1 MCKILNDI
9 QKKRIKIKIEKIP
22 KDIQKNLLKLT
33 RFLRTFKKNKQNA
46 SKLKRFL
53 RTFKKTD

>member
-1 MCKILNDI
+1 MCKIPNDI

-33 RFLRTFKKNKQNA
+33 RFLRTFKK
-46 SKLKRFL
+46 
-53 RTFKKTD
+53 KTTTCIKIEKIPKDIQKN

>member
-1 MCKILNDI
+1 MCKIPNDI

-33 RFLRTFKKNKQNA
+33 RYV
-46 SKLKRFL
+46 SKLTSFRM
-53 RTFKKTD
+53 TFRKTGRPDLAGT